1 MYDLQVP
8 LVVNSRVEVKSQ
20 MGVKPVADS
29 AKRLVL
35 NVDDP
40 VHVVER
46 R

>member
-1 MYDLQVP
+1 MYDLQMP
-8 LVVNSRVEVKSQ
+8 LVVNSGVEVKSQ
-20 MGVKPVADS
+20 VGVKPVVDC

-46 R
+46 M